1 MSQAL
6 QFLERAFQ
14 LARLERESLRTK
26 NYDRAVE
33 LSGQRQTLLEQAWD
47 MLEEDEHPAYRERL
61 LQLAALQE
69 ELTTLAGEARQS
81 VLVNLQGAR
90 RQKKRLSG
98 YRRTVAL
105 GLQ

>member
-14 LARLERESLRTK
+14 LARLEREALRTK

-33 LSGQRQTLLEQAWD
+33 LSGQRQSLLELAWD
-47 MLEEDEHPAYRERL
+47 KLEESEHPAYRERL
-61 LQLAALQE
+61 LQLVELQN
-69 ELTTLAGEARQS
+69 ELNALAGEARRS
-81 VLVNLQGAR
+81 VLVSLQGAR
-90 RQKKRLSG
+90 QQKKRLNG

-105 GLQ
+105 SLQ